1 MALYDSTSGSVG
13 AFDAYHKHQVI
24 IGNLAIPLM
33 FRFTQNP
40 NNLTFSMEKEYRQ
53 TKTIGGYVYE
63 HWGKKPTIMR
73 GEVLIKKEGSIAQVF
88 GVNTKTTGFDLE
100 DKTFSPELFTLQTL
114 FDVDQRKIA
123 YRTGDLLGQAGK
135 IAGGI
140 TMGVLS
146 GGATTVA
153 TAVSGIASL
162 ISKSGSGK
170 DAAYQKLVDD
180 NVYTEPGQAT
190 LSGYLN
196 TFTDTF
202 IYYKGCIYTGFF
214 TKMQWKEDGSEPFVN
229 RVTFEFLV
237 TGTTYDWIETM
248 LVTTGA
254 GRIVSGAW
262 GLTSTVT
269 TLGSLLKDIFK
280 TVSSIF

>member
-1 MALYDSTSGSVG
+1 MALYDSTTGHVG
-13 AFDAYHKHQVI
+13 AFDSYHAHQVI

-40 NNLTFSMEKEYRQ
+40 NSLTFSMEKEYRQ
-53 TKTIGGYVYE
+53 TKTIGGYVFE

-88 GVNTKTTGFDLE
+88 DVNTKETGFDLE
-100 DKTFSPELFTLQTL
+100 DKAFNPELFTLQTL

-123 YRTGDLLGQAGK
+123 YRAGDVLKPVVKKLGFGN
-135 IAGGI
+135 
-140 TMGVLS
+140 
-146 GGATTVA
+146 
-153 TAVSGIASL
+153 
-162 ISKSGSGK
+162 KSGVESITKDLQGLTGGK
-170 DAAYQKLVDD
+170 STSYQQLVDN
-180 NVYTEPGQAT
+180 NVYTEPGQA
-190 LSGYLN
+190 SPEGYLN

-214 TKMQWKEDGSEPFVN
+214 TKMTWKEDGETPFFN

-248 LVTTGA
+248 LVTTGY
-254 GRIVSGAW
+254 GRLISGAW
-262 GLTSTVT
+262 GVTSTVT

-280 TVSSIF
+280 TTSSIF